1 MSDLVPH
8 LDLKAASSQL
18 YDVYFTVPGSRRLV
32 WRNPNHGVTVSDS
45 GIAYTANDVPRIM
58 GFTDF
63 AAIHLST
70 AALGNASNVVDQCR
84 IEFNSGDAITIA
96 NSAANGLPDEAQT
109 RIYRDF
115 IRDLHGRLVATGH
128 DTISFTAGM
137 SQTRYTGAMAVL
149 VIAALFFVVTP
160 LVLAFVTGDP
170 QALILMGTGIFL
182 VWPFMRLVSHNT
194 PRSYTPDALP
204 DELIS

>member
-1 MSDLVPH
+1 MPDLVPH

-45 GIAYTANDVPRIM
+45 GIAYTANDIPRTAA
-58 GFTDF
+58 FTDF

-70 AALGNASNVVDQCR
+70 AALGNASNVIDQCR

-96 NSAANGLPDEAQT
+96 NGAANGLPDEAQT

-115 IRDLHGRLVATGH
+115 VRDLHGRLVATGH

-137 SQTRYTGAMAVL
+137 SQTRYTGAMVVL

-170 QALILMGTGIFL
+170 HALILMGTGIFL

-204 DELIS
+204 NELIS

>member
-1 MSDLVPH
+1 M
-8 LDLKAASSQL
+8 
-18 YDVYFTVPGSRRLV
+18 PGSRRLV

-45 GIAYTANDVPRIM
+45 GIAYTANDIPRTAP
-58 GFTDF
+58 FTDF
-63 AAIHLST
+63 TAIHLST
-70 AALGNASNVVDQCR
+70 AALGNASNVIDQCK

-96 NSAANGLPDEAQT
+96 NGAANGLPDETQT

-115 IRDLHGRLVATGH
+115 VRDLHARLVATGH
-128 DTISFTAGM
+128 DTINFTAGM
-137 SQTRYTGAMAVL
+137 SQTRYTGAMVVL

-170 QALILMGTGIFL
+170 HALILMGTGIFL